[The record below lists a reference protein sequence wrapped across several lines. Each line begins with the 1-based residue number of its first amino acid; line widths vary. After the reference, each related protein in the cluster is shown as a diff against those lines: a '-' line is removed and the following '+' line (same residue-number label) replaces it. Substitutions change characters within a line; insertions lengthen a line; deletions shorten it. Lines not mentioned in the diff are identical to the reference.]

1 MLILIQNA
9 EVYAPDSLGIKDV
22 LLAASKIL
30 AIEDKIDPPA
40 GLEVKVIDAT
50 GLKLVPGFIDAHV
63 HIAGAGGE
71 GGPATRT
78 PEMQLSEMISAG
90 VTTVIGC
97 LGTDGFGRSV
107 DSVLMKVKALRGE
120 GVSAWMYTGSY
131 QVPTPT
137 ITGAVA
143 RDILMIEEVIG
154 VGEVAISDHRSSC
167 PSNKELTRL
176 TAHAR
181 VAGMLSGKAG
191 ILNIHMG
198 DAKDPFKPL
207 YKVVENSE
215 MSFRQFLPTHIN
227 RNDYIFEDAKI
238 YGKNGYLDITTSSYP
253 YYPKEEIKPA
263 TALRLLLEA
272 GIPIEH
278 ITFTSDACGSL
289 PGFDPATGE
298 IIKVETGLPSAN
310 LRELRDAVKVEGLPL
325 ETALRVLTSNPAT
338 ILKLKQK
345 GRIAK
350 GLDADVVLLNE
361 NLEIQSVIALGQVV
375 VENGVLLK
383 KGMYEK

>member
-9 EVYAPDSLGIKDV
+9 EVYAPDSLGRKDV

-30 AIEDKIDPPA
+30 AIEDKIDPPF
-40 GLEVKVIDAT
+40 GLDVKVIDAS

-137 ITGAVA
+137 ITGDVA

-191 ILNIHMG
+191 ILNIHLG
-198 DAKDPFKPL
+198 DAKDPFRPL
-207 YKVVENSE
+207 YKVMENSE
-215 MSFRQFLPTHIN
+215 MSLRQFLPTHIN

-253 YYPKEEIKPA
+253 YYPDEEVKPA

-289 PGFDPATGE
+289 PGFDPKTGE
-298 IIKVETGLPSAN
+298 LIKVETGLPSAN
-310 LRELRDAVKVEGLPL
+310 LRELRDAVMVEGLFL
-325 ETALRVLTSNPAT
+325 ETALRVLTLNPAT

-345 GRIAK
+345 GRISK
-350 GLDADVVLLNE
+350 GLDADVVLLSD
-361 NLEIQSVIALGQVV
+361 NLEIHSVIALGQIV